1 MFAIAS
7 IVIALVLVFSAVL
20 VRRAKVERTS
30 FNQRFD
36 AYTKR

>member
-1 MFAIAS
+1 MFAVAS
-7 IVIALVLVFSAVL
+7 ILIALVLVFSAVV
-20 VRRAKVERTS
+20 VRRARAEQNS